1 MSEAVHPGSGEM
13 FDQIAGRYDMLNRL
27 MSMGIDQSW
36 RRKTVAALSL
46 PSNSRV
52 LDLATGT
59 GDLALMIARIH
70 PDAEVIGSDPSSR
83 MLEVGVEKVARSG
96 ASGRVRLELG
106 DAQALPYE
114 TDSFDGCCI
123 AFGIRNVPDRDAAL
137 AEMARVTK
145 PGGRVAVL
153 ELGEPSV
160 GWLSPIARFH
170 VRKII
175 PRLGGML
182 SGSREYKYLQESIA
196 AFPAADAFAAQMQA
210 AGLDVLEVNPL
221 TFGACNLFVAEP
233 RVAGA
238 RLADAQGAAP

>member
-1 MSEAVHPGSGEM
+1 M

-36 RRKTVAALSL
+36 RRKTVAALAL
-46 PSNSRV
+46 PEGARV

-59 GDLALMIARIH
+59 ADLALMIARLH
-70 PDAEVIGSDPSSR
+70 PDAQVVGSDPSAG
-83 MLEVGVEKVARSG
+83 MLEIGVEKAERSG
-96 ASGRVRLELG
+96 LSDRVSLEIG
-106 DAQALPYE
+106 DAQALPYDD
-114 TDSFDGCCI
+114 DSFDGCCI
-123 AFGIRNVPDRDAAL
+123 AFGIRNVPDRSLAL
-137 AEMARVTK
+137 REMARVTK
-145 PGGRVAVL
+145 PGGRVAIL

-170 VRKII
+170 VRKVI

-196 AFPAADAFAAQMQA
+196 AFPAASDFAEQMQA
-210 AGLDVLEVNPL
+210 AGLDVIEVKPL

-233 RVAGA
+233 HVAGA
-238 RLADAQGAAP
+238 PLAEAQGAAS

>member
-1 MSEAVHPGSGEM
+1 M
-13 FDQIAGRYDMLNRL
+13 FDQIAGRYDLLNRL

-36 RRKTVAALSL
+36 RRKTVAALKL
-46 PSNSRV
+46 PAGARV

-59 GDLALMIARIH
+59 GDLALMIARLH
-70 PDAEVIGSDPSSR
+70 TDARVVGSDPSSR
-83 MLEVGVEKVARSG
+83 MLEVGVQKVMRTGLAD
-96 ASGRVRLELG
+96 RVQLEIG

-114 TDSFDGCCI
+114 NDSFDGCCI
-123 AFGIRNVPDRDAAL
+123 AFGIRNVPDRSAAL

-160 GWLSPIARFH
+160 GWLSPFARFH
-170 VRKII
+170 VRKVI
-175 PRLGGML
+175 PRIGGML

-196 AFPAADAFAAQMQA
+196 AFPPADQFAEQMQA
-210 AGLDVLEVNPL
+210 SGLKVLDVQPL

-233 RVAGA
+233 KGG
-238 RLADAQGAAP
+238 QS

>member
-1 MSEAVHPGSGEM
+1 MSETVQQTGSPNPGSGEM
-13 FDQIAGRYDMLNRL
+13 FDQIAGRYDLLNRL

-36 RRKTVAALSL
+36 RRKTVAALKL
-46 PSNSRV
+46 PAGARV

-59 GDLALMIARIH
+59 GDLALMIARLH
-70 PDAEVIGSDPSSR
+70 TDARVVGSDPSSR
-83 MLEVGVEKVARSG
+83 MLEVGVQKVMRTGLAD
-96 ASGRVRLELG
+96 RVQLEIG

-114 TDSFDGCCI
+114 HDSFDGCCI
-123 AFGIRNVPDRDAAL
+123 AFGIRNVPDRSAAL

-160 GWLSPIARFH
+160 GWLSPFARFH
-170 VRKII
+170 VRKVI
-175 PRLGGML
+175 PRIGGML

-196 AFPAADAFAAQMQA
+196 AFPPADQFAEQMQA
-210 AGLDVLEVNPL
+210 SGLKVLDVQPL

-233 RVAGA
+233 KGG
-238 RLADAQGAAP
+238 QS

>member
-1 MSEAVHPGSGEM
+1 MSETVQQTGSPNPGSGEM
-13 FDQIAGRYDMLNRL
+13 FDQIAGRYDLLNRL

-36 RRKTVAALSL
+36 RRKTVAALKL
-46 PSNSRV
+46 PAGARV

-59 GDLALMIARIH
+59 GDLALMIARLH
-70 PDAEVIGSDPSSR
+70 TDARVVGSDPSSR
-83 MLEVGVEKVARSG
+83 MLEVGVQKVMRTGLAD
-96 ASGRVRLELG
+96 RVQLEIG

-114 TDSFDGCCI
+114 NDSFDGCCI
-123 AFGIRNVPDRDAAL
+123 AFGIRNGPDRSAAL

-160 GWLSPIARFH
+160 GWLSPFARFH
-170 VRKII
+170 VRKVI
-175 PRLGGML
+175 PRIGGML

-196 AFPAADAFAAQMQA
+196 AFPPADQFAEQMQA
-210 AGLDVLEVNPL
+210 SGLKVLDVQPL

-233 RVAGA
+233 KGG
-238 RLADAQGAAP
+238 QS

>member
-1 MSEAVHPGSGEM
+1 M
-13 FDQIAGRYDMLNRL
+13 FDQIAGRYDLLNRL

-36 RRKTVAALSL
+36 RRKTVAAMEL
-46 PSNSRV
+46 PEGARV

-59 GDLALMIARIH
+59 GDLALMIAGLH
-70 PDAEVIGSDPSSR
+70 SDAHVVGSDPSKR
-83 MLEVGVEKVARSG
+83 MLEVGIEKVTRSG
-96 ASGRVRLELG
+96 LGDRVELEVG

-114 TDSFDGCCI
+114 NDSFDGCCI
-123 AFGIRNVPDRDAAL
+123 AFGIRNVPNRSVAL

-160 GWLSPIARFH
+160 GWLSPFARFH
-170 VRKII
+170 VRRVI

-182 SGSREYKYLQESIA
+182 SGSREYQYLQESIA
-196 AFPAADAFAAQMQA
+196 AFPPADEFAEQMRA
-210 AGLDVLEVNPL
+210 SGLNVLEVKPL

-233 RVAGA
+233 EE
-238 RLADAQGAAP
+238 AAS